1 MNPLP
6 ALAPYGGAPGPE
18 PCGQHLPL
26 VTWCYCLNTSVT
38 FYTFYPHMVLTGLLV
53 SPGMSLPVLPVI
65 SAPIGIYEAVEAT
78 VLS

>member
-1 MNPLP
+1 M
-6 ALAPYGGAPGPE
+6 
-18 PCGQHLPL
+18 
-26 VTWCYCLNTSVT
+26 NTSVT